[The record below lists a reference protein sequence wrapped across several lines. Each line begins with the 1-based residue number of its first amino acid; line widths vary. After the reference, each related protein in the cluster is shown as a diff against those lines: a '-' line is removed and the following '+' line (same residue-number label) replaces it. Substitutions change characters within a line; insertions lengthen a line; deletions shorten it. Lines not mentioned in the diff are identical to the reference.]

1 MFRCLVGWSGE
12 CGGAVD
18 GAGAGAVCAGKEGK
32 EMKQRGAAQR
42 KDADGTHYRG
52 AMRGGTGREGREA
65 TSDRRSKLLIMNMN
79 S

>member
-42 KDADGTHYRG
+42 SERRMQMALT
-52 AMRGGTGREGREA
+52 TGVRCGEGRDEKA
-65 TSDRRSKLLIMNMN
+65 EKQQVTGDRSF
-79 S
+79 